1 MEMANKTRPGTHPWE
16 APLSQ
21 PSELCPSS
29 ALSPPHCPL
38 ICPYVDAVADGA
50 QRRAEVTAPHPP
62 LPQPP
67 AGHGIADGSRLVQ
80 CDFPLVAGCN
90 PCWLLLITFF
100 SPSCLGMA
108 SRMSCSISRGG
119 DEADRPGGAR
129 TLAALFGDRADTGSP
144 PACRDL
150 SHSPGTLQ
158 DDSSSAV
165 TSAAPSALVVC
176 PAGARGFV
184 CTDFAWTISST
195 TLVPFPSPPFPTLF
209 PCSGISEGQKQNWR
223 ESSALENRAQERKD
237 TVGFCW
243 LVLSWKKSAESYSGL
258 CSSPRAMTL
267 GRLLAP
273 REAQHRDSTSQS
285 CPGRLLCAQD
295 RAWKVLGLLC
305 PSDLQPWLLTRVG
318 CR

>member
-119 DEADRPGGAR
+119 DEADRLEVPGPLLPFLETGL
-129 TLAALFGDRADTGSP
+129 TPALLQ
-144 PACRDL
+144 PAGISL
-150 SHSPGTLQ
+150 TLQ
-158 DDSSSAV
+158 EPSKM
-165 TSAAPSALVVC
+165 TAAQQSPLQLPRHSWFVLLGPEGLCALIL
-176 PAGARGFV
+176 PG
-184 CTDFAWTISST
+184 
-195 TLVPFPSPPFPTLF
+195 PSPARP
-209 PCSGISEGQKQNWR
+209 
-223 ESSALENRAQERKD
+223 
-237 TVGFCW
+237 
-243 LVLSWKKSAESYSGL
+243 
-258 CSSPRAMTL
+258 SSPSPALLSPLYFHALGFLRGKNKTGERALPWKTELRKEKTQL
-267 GRLLAP
+267 GSAGWFCP
-273 REAQHRDSTSQS
+273 EKKVQS
-285 CPGRLLCAQD
+285 HIQGFARHPGQ
-295 RAWKVLGLLC
+295 
-305 PSDLQPWLLTRVG
+305 
-318 CR
+318 

>member
-1 MEMANKTRPGTHPWE
+1 MANKTRPGTHPWE

-119 DEADRPGGAR
+119 DEADRLEVPGPLLPFLETGL
-129 TLAALFGDRADTGSP
+129 TPALLQ
-144 PACRDL
+144 PAGISL
-150 SHSPGTLQ
+150 TLQ
-158 DDSSSAV
+158 EPSKM
-165 TSAAPSALVVC
+165 TAAQQSPLQLPRHSWFVLLGPEGLCALIL
-176 PAGARGFV
+176 PG
-184 CTDFAWTISST
+184 
-195 TLVPFPSPPFPTLF
+195 PSPARPSSPSPALLSPLYLF

-258 CSSPRAMTL
+258 CLSPRAMTL